1 MIKKISPQYFF
12 SILIVFLILTF
23 IASLSLGASE
33 VSLLD
38 IVTENLSATDSYIIT
53 ELRFPRTILAFLVGA
68 GLALTGA
75 VMQTLFRNPLADP
88 SLIGVSSGAALGAA
102 LFLVFGASQTILV
115 SSIFFPFLLP
125 LSAFI
130 GGLLAT
136 GILVLIG
143 QRQHYTSVSILLLA
157 GIALN
162 ALAGSGIGLLTYLAS
177 DVSLRS
183 FTFWTL
189 GSLAQATWPMVGFAT
204 FFIGIALVILPFFSK
219 AFNALLL
226 GEAEAR
232 HLGIPVERVKRI
244 ALLLCA
250 LAIGAAVAAAGIIAF
265 VGLVVPHIVRLLMGA
280 NHRYVLPGSI
290 LLGGSLLMLAD
301 IGARTF
307 VVPAE
312 LPIGIITALI
322 GAPFFLALIM
332 RERKYS

>member
-1 MIKKISPQYFF
+1 
-12 SILIVFLILTF
+12 
-23 IASLSLGASE
+23 
-33 VSLLD
+33 
-38 IVTENLSATDSYIIT
+38 
-53 ELRFPRTILAFLVGA
+53 
-68 GLALTGA
+68 
-75 VMQTLFRNPLADP
+75 
-88 SLIGVSSGAALGAA
+88 
-102 LFLVFGASQTILV
+102 
-115 SSIFFPFLLP
+115 
-125 LSAFI
+125 
-130 GGLLAT
+130 
-136 GILVLIG
+136 
-143 QRQHYTSVSILLLA
+143 
-157 GIALN
+157 
-162 ALAGSGIGLLTYLAS
+162 
-177 DVSLRS
+177 
-183 FTFWTL
+183 
-189 GSLAQATWPMVGFAT
+189 MVGFAT